1 MYKNEIRNYS
11 THAAYFALNAGPGP
25 RRSKT
30 QQQEALA
37 KLSKMTCL
45 GFVCILLVMH
55 DLLGPIVILSLF
67 SQKA

>member
-30 QQQEALA
+30 QQEALA
-37 KLSKMTCL
+37 KLNKMTCL